1 MKRSAMSGV
10 VEEVLARI
18 EDSKEDLSE
27 LALALGNTYGPLG
40 NEEPTARRVY
50 EWYRDNDMD
59 ADLVPMIDGR
69 ANAVGRLKGTGTGKS
84 LIFNAHL
91 DTEASG
97 PDYDN
102 LMATVDPN
110 LVGARREGDH
120 LIGHTV
126 QNDRGCMAVQMIAGR
141 AIRQAGTPLAGDI
154 LLKSAAGETGAAPVD
169 EYQGMQYESKGLGT
183 SWLLDRG
190 YTADYAIIA
199 ETTDFSAS
207 WVQCG
212 ATYFKITSRGR
223 NMYTPRLQRPERF
236 EDHPN
241 AIVRAAAL
249 VGGIE
254 SWAVEYQDRLTRET
268 SCGTMAPKAQ
278 VGAIRG
284 GIPWRPNRSSTYA
297 ALYVDVRTVP
307 GQDVTE
313 LRRELTDVVCEID
326 PSAEVEII
334 MSKSGHAA
342 TDEAIHPLLS
352 QIQSAHE
359 TVRGEAMPEKAE
371 PAVVSM
377 WRDTNVYNRVGI
389 PALTFGPSRG
399 QAAVQGTGSMELFN
413 MIEGAKIY
421 ALTALGICGD
431 GVVS

>member
-1 MKRSAMSGV
+1 MSGLV
-10 VEEVLARI
+10 DEVLGRI
-18 EDSKEDLSE
+18 EESREDLAE

-40 NEEPTARRVY
+40 NEEPTARRVH
-50 EWYRDNDMD
+50 EWYRDNGME
-59 ADLVPMIDGR
+59 ADFVPMIEGR
-69 ANAVGRLKGTGTGKS
+69 ANVVGRVRGDGTGRS

-102 LMATVDPN
+102 LMSSDDPN
-110 LVGARREGDH
+110 LVGARRDGDH

-126 QNDRGCMAVQMIAGR
+126 QNDRGCMAIQMIMGR
-141 AIRQAGTPLAGDI
+141 AIRQAGARLQGDI

-169 EYQGMQYESKGLGT
+169 EYQGMRYESKGFGT
-183 SWLLDRG
+183 TWLVEHG

-207 WVQCG
+207 WIQCG
-212 ATYFKITSRGR
+212 ATYFKVTCRGR
-223 NMYTPRLQRPERF
+223 NMYTPRLERSESP

-249 VGGIE
+249 VGAIE
-254 SWAVEYQDRLTRET
+254 DWAIEYQQRLTRET
-268 SCGTMAPKAQ
+268 SSGIMSPKAQ

-297 ALYVDVRTVP
+297 ALYLDVRTVP
-307 GQDVTE
+307 GQDTSE
-313 LRRELTDVVCEID
+313 LHRELMGVVHKVD
-326 PSAEVEII
+326 PTAEVDVI
-334 MSKSGHAA
+334 MSKAGHAA
-342 TDEAIHPLLS
+342 MDDAIEPLLS
-352 QIQSAHE
+352 RISAAHE
-359 TVRGEAMPEKAE
+359 QVRGESMPDRAE

-399 QAAVQGTGSMELFN
+399 QAAVQGTGSMELGN
-413 MIEGAKIY
+413 MIDGAKIY
-421 ALTALGICGD
+421 AITALKMCGAE
-431 GVVS
+431 GAGA

>member
-1 MKRSAMSGV
+1 MSGLV
-10 VEEVLARI
+10 DEVLGRI
-18 EDSKEDLSE
+18 EESREDLAE
-27 LALALGNTYGPLG
+27 LALGLGNTYGPLG
-40 NEEPTARRVY
+40 NEEPTARRVH
-50 EWYRDNDMD
+50 EWYRDNGME
-59 ADLVPMIDGR
+59 ADFVPMIEGR
-69 ANAVGRLKGTGTGKS
+69 ANVVGRVRGDGAGRS

-102 LMATVDPN
+102 LMSSDDPN
-110 LVGARREGDH
+110 LVGARRDGDH

-126 QNDRGCMAVQMIAGR
+126 QNDRGCMAIQMIMGR
-141 AIRQAGTPLAGDI
+141 AIRQAGARLQGDI

-169 EYQGMQYESKGLGT
+169 EYQGMRYESKGFGT
-183 SWLLDRG
+183 TWLVEHG

-207 WVQCG
+207 WIQCG
-212 ATYFKITSRGR
+212 ATYFKVTCRGR
-223 NMYTPRLQRPERF
+223 NMYTPRLERPDSP

-249 VGGIE
+249 VGAIE
-254 SWAVEYQDRLTRET
+254 DWAIEYQQRLTHET
-268 SCGTMAPKAQ
+268 SSGIMSPKAQ

-307 GQDVTE
+307 GQDISE
-313 LRRELTDVVCEID
+313 LHRELMGVVRKVD
-326 PSAEVEII
+326 PSAEVDVI
-334 MSKSGHAA
+334 MSKAGQAA
-342 TDEAIHPLLS
+342 MDDAIEPLLS
-352 QIQSAHE
+352 RIRAAHE
-359 TVRGEAMPEKAE
+359 QVRGESMPEQAE

-399 QAAVQGTGSMELFN
+399 QAAVQGTGSMELGN
-413 MIEGAKIY
+413 MIDGAKIY
-421 ALTALGICGD
+421 AITALKMCGAE
-431 GVVS
+431 GAGA